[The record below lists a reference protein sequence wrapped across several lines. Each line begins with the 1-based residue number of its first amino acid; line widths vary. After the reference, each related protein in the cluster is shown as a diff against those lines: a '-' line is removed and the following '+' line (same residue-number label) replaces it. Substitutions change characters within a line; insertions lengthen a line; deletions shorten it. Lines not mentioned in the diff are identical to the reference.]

1 MLKLLKKFTALE
13 WALAILAIAFIVLMV
28 FFDLT
33 LPDYMAEITM
43 LVKTE
48 GSAMSDILVA

>member
-48 GSAMSDILVA
+48 GSARSDILVS